1 MDSKIYDIK
10 FVDEIPT
17 DVSDENVLLLR
28 KLALDTVG
36 TTSGAVWVKAYGKY
50 RDGKTALYKPLDYD
64 EPFGAQ
70 AELIS
75 SHFDKLCLDGIK
87 VRIPEINLVGTKND
101 LGILSYRVHDKTS
114 EDFIHI
120 DYLLRYK
127 YTDKE
132 ISKFYTLGIKDV
144 LECIKAEVARED
156 NYKEIEKAVIMV
168 ACADAFTNN
177 ADRHGKNWALIRNKD
192 TDYYELAI
200 FDNVKSFINIM
211 FNRTGYANDALWS
224 IGYLGLNSSC
234 NISTGKNIVDSI
246 KKEYPEYVDEFIE
259 RFNSVRKQF
268 CEDIKDVY
276 GVDSRRIKSFFSR
289 KSAYFD
295 KEMEMDW

>member
-10 FVDEIPT
+10 FVDEVP
-17 DVSDENVLLLR
+17 DNVEDENVLLLR
-28 KLALDTVG
+28 KVALDTVG
-36 TTSGAVWVKAYGKY
+36 TTSGSVWVKAYGKN
-50 RDGKTALYKPLDYD
+50 RNGQTALYKPLDYD
-64 EPFGAQ
+64 EPLGAQ

-75 SHFDKLCLDGIK
+75 SHFYKLCFAGIS
-87 VRIPEINLVGTKND
+87 VRIPEINLVGSKHD
-101 LGILSYRVHDKTS
+101 LGLLSYRVHDKTS

-120 DYLLRYK
+120 DYLMHYK

-132 ISKFYTLGIKDV
+132 ISKFYTLGIKDA
-144 LECIKAEVARED
+144 LECIKAEVPDDD
-156 NYKEIEKAVIMV
+156 NYKEIEKAVVMV
-168 ACADAFTNN
+168 ACGDAFTNN
-177 ADRHGKNWALIRNKD
+177 ADRHGKNWALVRNKD
-192 TDYYELAI
+192 TNYYELAI
-200 FDNVKSFINIM
+200 FDNVKSFINIL

-224 IGYLGLNSSC
+224 IGYLGLNSSH
-234 NISTGKNIVDSI
+234 NISTGKNIVNAI

-276 GVDSRRIKSFFSR
+276 EVDYKRIKGFFSK
-289 KSAYFD
+289 KSMCFN